1 MATLNVSL
9 PDQLRSWITEQV
21 EEGRYSSAS
30 DYLRDLIRED
40 IRDQEQG
47 IQLLSN
53 YLKPLVDTPN
63 KLFVSNSA
71 NDVKSRAR
79 SKMKE
84 QSWLTNHS
92 IVSIQ
97 KQLSSKQISG
107 SGYIPANIAWISP
120 SNYANFFAKNGEKP
134 PGFGWSPTIFKL

>member
-9 PDQLRSWITEQV
+9 PAKLRSWITEQV

-40 IRDQEQG
+40 IRHQDQS
-47 IQLLSN
+47 IHLLSN

-63 KLFVSNSA
+63 NQFVSVSA
-71 NDVKSRAR
+71 TDVKSRAR

-84 QSWLTNHS
+84 
-92 IVSIQ
+92 
-97 KQLSSKQISG
+97 K
-107 SGYIPANIAWISP
+107 Y
-120 SNYANFFAKNGEKP
+120 
-134 PGFGWSPTIFKL
+134 

>member
-40 IRDQEQG
+40 IRHQEQSM
-47 IQLLSN
+47 QLLSN

-63 KLFVSNSA
+63 NLFVSVSA
-71 NDVKSRAR
+71 TDVKSRAT
-79 SKMKE
+79 SKMKG
-84 QSWLTNHS
+84 QS
-92 IVSIQ
+92 
-97 KQLSSKQISG
+97 
-107 SGYIPANIAWISP
+107 
-120 SNYANFFAKNGEKP
+120 
-134 PGFGWSPTIFKL
+134 

>member
-84 QSWLTNHS
+84 QS
-92 IVSIQ
+92 
-97 KQLSSKQISG
+97 
-107 SGYIPANIAWISP
+107 
-120 SNYANFFAKNGEKP
+120 
-134 PGFGWSPTIFKL
+134 

>member
-1 MATLNVSL
+1 MHLLAKTANIKLYIVYIGQAMATLNVSL
-9 PDQLRSWITEQV
+9 PDQLRSWITEKV

-40 IRDQEQG
+40 IRHQEQG

-63 KLFVSNSA
+63 NQFVSISA
-71 NDVKSRAR
+71 TDVKSRAR

-84 QSWLTNHS
+84 QS
-92 IVSIQ
+92 
-97 KQLSSKQISG
+97 
-107 SGYIPANIAWISP
+107 
-120 SNYANFFAKNGEKP
+120 
-134 PGFGWSPTIFKL
+134 

>member
-40 IRDQEQG
+40 IRHQEQG
-47 IQLLSN
+47 IQLLLS

-63 KLFVSNSA
+63 NQFVSISA
-71 NDVKSRAR
+71 TDVKSRAR

-84 QSWLTNHS
+84 QS
-92 IVSIQ
+92 
-97 KQLSSKQISG
+97 
-107 SGYIPANIAWISP
+107 
-120 SNYANFFAKNGEKP
+120 
-134 PGFGWSPTIFKL
+134 

>member
-9 PDQLRSWITEQV
+9 PDQLRAWITEQV

-40 IRDQEQG
+40 IRHQEQG

-63 KLFVSNSA
+63 HLFVSSSA
-71 NDVKSRAR
+71 TDVKSRAR

-84 QSWLTNHS
+84 QS
-92 IVSIQ
+92 
-97 KQLSSKQISG
+97 
-107 SGYIPANIAWISP
+107 
-120 SNYANFFAKNGEKP
+120 
-134 PGFGWSPTIFKL
+134 

>member
-40 IRDQEQG
+40 IRHQEQS

-63 KLFVSNSA
+63 SLFVSISA
-71 NDVKSRAR
+71 TDVKSKAR

-84 QSWLTNHS
+84 QS
-92 IVSIQ
+92 
-97 KQLSSKQISG
+97 
-107 SGYIPANIAWISP
+107 
-120 SNYANFFAKNGEKP
+120 
-134 PGFGWSPTIFKL
+134 

>member
-40 IRDQEQG
+40 IRHQEQD

-53 YLKPLVDTPN
+53 YLSPLVNTPDN
-63 KLFVSNSA
+63 LFVSISA
-71 NDVKSRAR
+71 TEVKSRAR
-79 SKMKE
+79 NKMKE
-84 QSWLTNHS
+84 QS
-92 IVSIQ
+92 
-97 KQLSSKQISG
+97 
-107 SGYIPANIAWISP
+107 
-120 SNYANFFAKNGEKP
+120 
-134 PGFGWSPTIFKL
+134 

>member
-40 IRDQEQG
+40 IRHQEQS

-53 YLKPLVDTPN
+53 YLNPLVDTPN
-63 KLFVSNSA
+63 NLFVSISA

-79 SKMKE
+79 SKMKK
-84 QSWLTNHS
+84 QS
-92 IVSIQ
+92 
-97 KQLSSKQISG
+97 
-107 SGYIPANIAWISP
+107 
-120 SNYANFFAKNGEKP
+120 
-134 PGFGWSPTIFKL
+134 